1 MMTRA
6 DVLRKVRSLLALAAL
21 GSGATEPERAS
32 ARSKADALMAAHG
45 LREGDIPAREV
56 ARAVPPPPPVVQP
69 FVRVFVGG
77 FGFSFGVG
85 DNSFNT
91 ATTTGTGNY

>member
-32 ARSKADALMAAHG
+32 ARDKADALMAAHG

-56 ARAVPPPPPVVQP
+56 ARSVPPPPVVQP

-77 FGFSFGVG
+77 FGFSFGFG
-85 DNSFNT
+85 DNSFNN